1 MTLPPNSMHRH
12 HVLATFSLEDVLVAR
27 IALSTKRGEK
37 LLAALFARCTV
48 VSLGILTFVHD
59 VGENAEMG
67 KTYAMQASRDD
78 GGAGEAGRP
87 SMMTRLA
94 VRIAALPLSLRL
106 VVFGIAVV
114 HGVGLSWGM
123 PASIAWD
130 NDGVAPRDF
139 LPGLASTFTPGHFY
153 TYPPL
158 HLAILAVLTLPVT
171 VAAALEAGSTRVS
184 AVLPVII
191 QPPYMTAMAMVAR
204 IVSLL
209 MSLGIVVVVAK
220 LTEEIAPE
228 ERKRHAP
235 TFAAAV
241 AGLGSAFTYY
251 SHTTNLDVP
260 YLFWGSLAALALVR
274 GRSTAFAVYAALSI
288 ATKDQ
293 AYALFLGVAPLV
305 FAARVGR
312 RRVTVREA
320 LRALALAAIILLF
333 VDGVVTN
340 PSGFRARLAFLGGP
354 ASQDYATY
362 EKTLGGWLKIL
373 LDVAREQRAHYS
385 VPIVFGALY
394 VAGFA
399 EALRGGRRRLEAVA
413 PLAIAVSFTLF
424 FNLQARRVEERFTL
438 PQTIFLAPYAGI
450 ALARLATAR
459 TFALSWAARTVVV
472 AVLATALH
480 GAIEL
485 DVNLLLEPRYEAEA
499 FLRGRARTGD
509 VVEVHGLNVY
519 LPRVQHGPKF
529 VRVGPTEPRTRGP
542 VHGLEE
548 LQAPYASIAD
558 RSPSFIVV
566 SECWVWRYLPEVFAP
581 TPTGRIRPVT
591 QQLNANDVDAT
602 TFYGALFA
610 GRLPYRLAHT
620 ARFDHPLF
628 RRRHLHAS
636 VGCPVYTFERIDVR

>member
-1 MTLPPNSMHRH
+1 
-12 HVLATFSLEDVLVAR
+12 
-27 IALSTKRGEK
+27 
-37 LLAALFARCTV
+37 
-48 VSLGILTFVHD
+48 
-59 VGENAEMG
+59 
-67 KTYAMQASRDD
+67 
-78 GGAGEAGRP
+78 
-87 SMMTRLA
+87 MMVRLA
-94 VRIAALPLSLRL
+94 RRIAALPLSLRCVL
-106 VVFGIAVV
+106 FGIAVV
-114 HGVGLSWGM
+114 HGLGLSWGL
-123 PASIAWD
+123 PASNGWD

-171 VAAALEAGSTRVS
+171 LAACFEAGSTRVS

-204 IVSLL
+204 IVSLV

-228 ERKRHAP
+228 DRKRQAP
-235 TFAAAV
+235 AFAAAI

-274 GRSTAFAVYAALSI
+274 GRSNAFAVYAALSI

-293 AYALFLGVAPLV
+293 AFALFLGVAPVV
-305 FAARVGR
+305 FAVRIQR
-312 RRVTVREA
+312 RRITMRDA
-320 LRALALAAIILLF
+320 FRALALGAVILLV

-362 EKTLGGWLKIL
+362 EKTLRGWLKIL
-373 LDVAREQRAHYS
+373 PDVARELGAHYTA
-385 VPIVFGALY
+385 PALFGALY
-394 VAGFA
+394 VGGLA
-399 EALRGGRRRLEAVA
+399 EAFRARPRRLEVLV

-438 PQTIFLAPYAGI
+438 PQAIFLAPYAGI
-450 ALARLATAR
+450 ALARLATAKTLR
-459 TFALSWAARTVVV
+459 WGARAAVV
-472 AVLATALH
+472 AGLAIALH
-480 GAIEL
+480 GALEL
-485 DVNLLLEPRYEAEA
+485 DVNLLLEPRYETEA
-499 FLRGRARTGD
+499 FLRGHARSGD

-519 LPRVQHGPKF
+519 LPRVQPGPKF
-529 VRVGPTEPRTRGP
+529 VRVGPTEPRSRGP

-548 LQAPYASIAD
+548 VRASYASLAD
-558 RSPSFIVV
+558 RAPSFIVV

-581 TPTGRIRPVT
+581 TPAGRIRPVT
-591 QQLNANDVDAT
+591 QQVNADDVDAT
-602 TFYGALFA
+602 TFYRALFGA
-610 GRLPYRLAHT
+610 HLAPYRLAHT
-620 ARFDHPLF
+620 ARFDHSLF

-636 VGCPVYTFERIDVR
+636 VGCPVYTFERIDPR